1 MAVCIQ
7 RDNVLNQNN
16 RKIKQGKQ
24 NLEELKKTTEFA
36 ERLLDVLRQK
46 NRMDFGP
53 KSIDSKDIKKRIEVN
68 REFSRLM
75 EERLRMEF

>member
-16 RKIKQGKQ
+16 RKIEQGKQ

-36 ERLLDVLRQK
+36 ERLLDVLREK

-53 KSIDSKDIKKRIEVN
+53 KSRDSKDIKKRIEVN

>member
-1 MAVCIQ
+1 
-7 RDNVLNQNN
+7 
-16 RKIKQGKQ
+16 
-24 NLEELKKTTEFA
+24 
-36 ERLLDVLRQK
+36 LDVLREK

-53 KSIDSKDIKKRIEVN
+53 KSRDSKDIKKRIEVN